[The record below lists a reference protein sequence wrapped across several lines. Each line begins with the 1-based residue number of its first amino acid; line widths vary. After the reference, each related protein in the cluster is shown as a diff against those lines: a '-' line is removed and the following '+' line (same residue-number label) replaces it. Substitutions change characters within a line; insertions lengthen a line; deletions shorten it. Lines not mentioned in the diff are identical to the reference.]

1 MCGIFG
7 WMGQVPSEVKNNAQ
21 QIQYR
26 GKDDFQTISS
36 PAWSFSHAALK
47 IQNHTSKIS
56 QPYPSQSS
64 KFSAF
69 NGEIFNWENRASKLP
84 QKLSTDIEL
93 VHHDLEKNGFSC
105 IQEWTGFF
113 AGFHFCTQ
121 KDELLIFRDFKGI
134 KPLFFRKFDNGFA
147 FSSIA
152 NSLRLPGDSWCE
164 NSVVSL
170 ATCQFNLGR
179 HWLWEGVEEF
189 PKGYAAIVKKD
200 FSITWIPFQ
209 EALKANNLEKDL
221 LEVLSEQL
229 QSSVPAAWL
238 LSGGLDSSLL
248 ASMGNDFRKLPAYSL
263 NTGHLGRLETDFPF
277 ALQMA
282 KKLDLELIEV
292 KPSEIDLADW
302 IKSLSHPFGD
312 PGALAM
318 HWVSKQAAKD
328 GIRVLIS
335 GMGADEYFGGYRRH
349 EFADG
354 TGWIKWKFIQSFKNV
369 FPRET
374 RERLHLLTQKPH
386 GWWLKMD
393 PTLLQK
399 EFRFKENSSDPG
411 FAVNMKEMDQNYY
424 LVHNG
429 LMYSDE
435 IGMQNQV
442 EIRVPY
448 LDPRITGTK
457 PNSFANKIVLRVMA
471 RKFVPMDIIERDKT
485 GFGCMEEQLIH
496 LHENQIPEL
505 IAQIEQTELFGGECY
520 QLFLKKNRTEIE
532 SRRLWNLLIWEYWMI
547 QNAST

>member
-7 WMGQVPSEVKNNAQ
+7 WWGNVPEEIKTKAPF
-21 QIQYR
+21 IQYR
-26 GKDDFQTISS
+26 GKDDAHSVSTEQ
-36 PAWSFSHAALK
+36 WSFHHAALK
-47 IQNHTSKIS
+47 IQNLHPHIQ
-56 QPYPSQSS
+56 QPFPQGQ
-64 KFSAF
+64 KQFAGF
-69 NGEIFNWENRASKLP
+69 NGEIFNWKQRSENFNAPIS
-84 QKLSTDIEL
+84 SDVE
-93 VHHDLEKNGFSC
+93 VVFHDLKENGFSS
-105 IQEWTGFF
+105 IGHWSGFF
-113 AGFHFCTQ
+113 AGFYFCSE
-121 KDELLIFRDFKGI
+121 KEELWLFRDFKGI
-134 KPLFFRKFDNGFA
+134 KPLFYRKFSHGIAFA
-147 FSSIA
+147 STAKALKLKSDGW
-152 NSLRLPGDSWCE
+152 NE
-164 NSVVSL
+164 NSIVSL
-170 ATCQFNLGR
+170 STCQFNLSKD
-179 HWLWEGVEEF
+179 WIWKEIKEF
-189 PKGYAAIVKKD
+189 PKGNIAIVKKD

-209 EALKANNLEKDL
+209 EELKSTKIESNL
-221 LEVLSEQL
+221 LEVLEEQV
-229 QSSVPAAWL
+229 QSAVPAAWL

-282 KKLDLELIEV
+282 KRLDLELIEV

-471 RKFVPMDIIERDKT
+471 RKFVPMDIIEREKT
-485 GFGCMEEQLIH
+485 GFGCMEEQLIQ

-547 QNAST
+547 QNASN